1 MVRVGPER
9 SATVLRVEVGEEGD
23 KLEGEWRSV
32 VHDVRVGGGQ
42 LHPVVG
48 VVQVGQLACKER
60 SDLIRLSCSLI
71 PPLPGSTVFAA
82 RLDTAEFSPMM
93 MLLVLR
99 ITGCCAI
106 FSKIF
111 PLLNS
116 AHTIPLKLLCFSSWD
131 WWLVFC
137 LKEKTMNQW
146 SSLSTHLRALSAWL

>member
-1 MVRVGPER
+1 M
-9 SATVLRVEVGEEGD
+9 
-23 KLEGEWRSV
+23 
-32 VHDVRVGGGQ
+32 
-42 LHPVVG
+42 
-48 VVQVGQLACKER
+48 
-60 SDLIRLSCSLI
+60 
-71 PPLPGSTVFAA
+71 FAA

-131 WWLVFC
+131 WWFVFC
-137 LKEKTMNQW
+137 LKQDIKEMLQR
-146 SSLSTHLRALSAWL
+146 SESTHFKALSAWL

>member
-1 MVRVGPER
+1 MRVGPEG
-9 SATVLRVEVGEEGD
+9 SAAVLSVEVGEEGD
-23 KLEGEWRSV
+23 KLEGERGSV

-48 VVQVGQLACKER
+48 VVQVGQLSCKER
-60 SDLIRLSCSLI
+60 SDSISLSCSSI
-71 PPLPGSTVFAA
+71 PPLPGSTVLAA
-82 RLDTAEFSPMM
+82 RLETAEFSPMM

-111 PLLNS
+111 PLLNN

-137 LKEKTMNQW
+137 LMKTII
-146 SSLSTHLRALSAWL
+146 